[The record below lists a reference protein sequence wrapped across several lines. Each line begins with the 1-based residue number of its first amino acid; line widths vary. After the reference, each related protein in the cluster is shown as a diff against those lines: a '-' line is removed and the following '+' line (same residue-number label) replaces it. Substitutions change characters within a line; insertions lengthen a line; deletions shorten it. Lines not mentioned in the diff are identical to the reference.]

1 MFVLVVLWLILII
14 VHSGVILVVEVMGK
28 KKRNVDKDNLDGT
41 SDGLQINQN
50 WIRKKMDE
58 VKEDGDETTVIFN

>member
-1 MFVLVVLWLILII
+1 M
-14 VHSGVILVVEVMGK
+14 EVMGK

-58 VKEDGDETTVIFN
+58 VKEDGNKTTVIFNWTLGTQNKIKEQKSALD

>member
-1 MFVLVVLWLILII
+1 M
-14 VHSGVILVVEVMGK
+14 EVMGK

-58 VKEDGDETTVIFN
+58 VKEDGDETTVIFNWTLVTQNKIKEQKSALV

>member
-1 MFVLVVLWLILII
+1 M
-14 VHSGVILVVEVMGK
+14 EVMGK

-41 SDGLQINQN
+41 GDGLQINQK

-58 VKEDGDETTVIFN
+58 VKEDGDETTVIFNWTLVTQNKIKEQKSALD

>member
-1 MFVLVVLWLILII
+1 M
-14 VHSGVILVVEVMGK
+14 EVMEK

-41 SDGLQINQN
+41 GDGLQINQK

-58 VKEDGDETTVIFN
+58 VKEDDDETTVIFNWTLVTQNKIKEQKSALD

>member
-1 MFVLVVLWLILII
+1 M
-14 VHSGVILVVEVMGK
+14 EVMEK

-41 SDGLQINQN
+41 GDGLQINQN

-58 VKEDGDETTVIFN
+58 VKEDGDETAVIFNWTLVTQNKIKEQKSALD